1 MFKKILMIFILQ
13 QAFIIYFD
21 GIIRFKVDD
30 ENKFEPLCQLL
41 NSNNIQLQKVI
52 VHNAINILNL
62 ANEKIYKN
70 EVSYQESVIFFD
82 MTKKLKDIFMCV
94 CPPKSPLTITKG
106 NSISKTI
113 WNHDSNVFPPKFEF
127 SHSYSF

>member
-30 ENKFEPLCQLL
+30 ENKFEPFCQLL
-41 NSNNIQLQKVI
+41 NSNNIQLQKVA
-52 VHNAINILNL
+52 VNNAINILNL

-94 CPPKSPLTITKG
+94 CPPKSLLTITKG
-106 NSISKTI
+106 NSISKII
-113 WNHDSNVFPPKFEF
+113 WNLDSNVFAAKI
-127 SHSYSF
+127 

>member
-41 NSNNIQLQKVI
+41 NSNNIQLQKVA
-52 VHNAINILNL
+52 VNNAIKYSSTSNHAYIDIEIQKISHNFKRKHLADCIHIRNIL
-62 ANEKIYKN
+62 
-70 EVSYQESVIFFD
+70 
-82 MTKKLKDIFMCV
+82 
-94 CPPKSPLTITKG
+94 
-106 NSISKTI
+106 
-113 WNHDSNVFPPKFEF
+113 
-127 SHSYSF
+127 

>member
-41 NSNNIQLQKVI
+41 NSNNIQLQKV
-52 VHNAINILNL
+52 VVNNAINILNL

-113 WNHDSNVFPPKFEF
+113 
-127 SHSYSF
+127 

>member
-1 MFKKILMIFILQ
+1 MFTESAQSYFKLRGSHVQENSNDFY
-13 QAFIIYFD
+13 FTTSIYFD

-41 NSNNIQLQKVI
+41 NSNNIQLQKV
-52 VHNAINILNL
+52 VVNNAINILNL

-113 WNHDSNVFPPKFEF
+113 
-127 SHSYSF
+127 